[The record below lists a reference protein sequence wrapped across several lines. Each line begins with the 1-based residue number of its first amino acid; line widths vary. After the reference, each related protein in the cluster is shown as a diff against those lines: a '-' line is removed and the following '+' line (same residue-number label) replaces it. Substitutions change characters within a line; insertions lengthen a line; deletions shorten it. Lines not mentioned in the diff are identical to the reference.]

1 MTYKYQNR
9 LCIIRITTYIIFL
22 FILLGFNTSC
32 DSESNAQSNEV
43 DFSENYSGSFLVA
56 PASTDSNG
64 DGRPAN
70 SGNFS
75 GTSTFGNVSI
85 QSLNEFEIV
94 LENFNCLPE
103 EIEFVLVRGNFV
115 KRFSDGEL
123 VYGTWNSGVS
133 CFNPLTNISTA
144 TQVGNFTGGTGQF
157 ADASGPAQIDYT
169 SNFLAVP
176 TIDGF
181 SFGGTTGTGF
191 GTIIFNGD

>member
-1 MTYKYQNR
+1 
-9 LCIIRITTYIIFL
+9 
-22 FILLGFNTSC
+22 
-32 DSESNAQSNEV
+32 V

-56 PASTDSNG
+56 PASTDTNG

-70 SGNFS
+70 SGNFL

-94 LENFNCLPE
+94 LENSNCLPE
-103 EIEFVLVRGNFV
+103 EIEFALVRGNFV
-115 KRFSDGEL
+115 KRLSGGEL
-123 VYGTWNSGVS
+123 LYGTWNIGVS
-133 CFNPLTNISTA
+133 CFNPLTNISTT
-144 TQVGNFTGGTGQF
+144 TQVGNFSGGTGQF
-157 ADASGPAQIDYT
+157 TNASGPAQIDYT

-176 TIDGF
+176 TVDGF

>member
-1 MTYKYQNR
+1 MYKYKNR
-9 LCIIRITTYIIFL
+9 LFFIRITTFLVFSFIFL
-22 FILLGFNTSC
+22 SLNTSC

-56 PASTDSNG
+56 PASTDSND

-75 GTSTFGNVSI
+75 GTSTFGNISI

-94 LENFNCLPE
+94 LENSNCLPE
-103 EIEFVLVRGNFV
+103 QIEFALVRGNFV
-115 KRFSDGEL
+115 KRFSGGEL

-133 CFNPLTNISTA
+133 CFDPLTNISTT
-144 TQVGNFTGGTGQF
+144 TQFGNFSGGTGQF
-157 ADASGPAQIDYT
+157 TNASGSVQIDYT

-181 SFGGTTGTGF
+181 SFGGTTGTGL
-191 GTIIFNGD
+191 GTIIFNAE